1 MIDWCKSNK
10 NIALFIT
17 LPSKDSPIWRRGIN
31 QSFRQMPINIC

>member
-17 LPSKDSPIWRRGIN
+17 LSSKDSPN
-31 QSFRQMPINIC
+31 EEEVC

>member
-17 LPSKDSPIWRRGIN
+17 LSSKDSVACMNNAG
-31 QSFRQMPINIC
+31 